1 MEDLYTVMT
10 KISKVR
16 KSRKSRADSI
26 IDSVEPIIE
35 SLKKSF
41 VTWCEGE
48 IEDLSREIE
57 LVMNLPAIEEG
68 RINGLK
74 EKLEKIEEKFKD
86 NKEKLDELLKSV
98 EKKTITSVYE
108 VDFGIISEIFSIITE
123 VESIKDSVNRETRQV
138 FNVIEIIRALSTT
151 EKEIPEIMFV

>member
-10 KISKVR
+10 KINKVR

-41 VTWCEGE
+41 VKWCEGE
-48 IEDLSREIE
+48 IGDLSREIE

-138 FNVIEIIRALSTT
+138 FNVIAIIRALSTT
-151 EKEIPEIMFV
+151 EKEIPEIMFA